1 MNDLETGAAQTAG
14 HRPPSRSHLESDL
27 EGGAAGR
34 GPASRAHLDPDLSQQ
49 VAYAARLIA
58 RAGLIEAFGH
68 VSVRRPE
75 GGFLLTPS
83 TPLLTA
89 KAKDVIH
96 LDLAGRV
103 MGGEKALCPP
113 EAPLHAAIYSACHDV
128 GAICRTH
135 SPAAV
140 VWASRGEV
148 PPLMHGL
155 GGLSGVVS
163 FHHEPQLVTSME
175 AGRAAAGDLGAYDCL
190 LLHANGAVCTSA
202 DLPGAVVRA
211 WYLEERSRIA
221 EHATRARAL
230 TDSEA
235 VLRARHY
242 EAEAQHAWEW
252 LRLRFG
258 DAS

>member
-1 MNDLETGAAQTAG
+1 M
-14 HRPPSRSHLESDL
+14 SDL
-27 EGGAAGR
+27 EGRAPLGGVYPEGHTQAGGRRSASQAPLAAD
-34 GPASRAHLDPDLSQQ
+34 PAEQ

-58 RAGLIEAFGH
+58 HAGLVEAFGH
-68 VSVRRPE
+68 VSTRRPE
-75 GGFLLTPS
+75 GGFLLTS
-83 TPLLTA
+83 SAPLLAA
-89 KAKDVIH
+89 KAKDVLH

-103 MGGEKALCPP
+103 MGGEKSLCPP

-135 SPAAV
+135 SPAAE

-148 PPLMHGL
+148 PPLVHGL
-155 GGLSGVVS
+155 GGLSGVVT

-190 LLHANGAVCTSA
+190 LLHANGAVCTAPELSQ
-202 DLPGAVVRA
+202 AVVRA
-211 WYLEERSRIA
+211 WFLEERSRVA
-221 EHATRARAL
+221 EHARRARAL

-242 EAEAQHAWEW
+242 EAEEQHAWEW
-252 LRLRFG
+252 LKLRFG
-258 DAS
+258 ADN

>member
-1 MNDLETGAAQTAG
+1 MSELAE
-14 HRPPSRSHLESDL
+14 
-27 EGGAAGR
+27 
-34 GPASRAHLDPDLSQQ
+34 Q

-58 RAGLIEAFGH
+58 RAGLVQAFGQ
-68 VSVRRPE
+68 VSARRE
-75 GGFLLTPS
+75 HGFLLTPT
-83 TPLLTA
+83 TPLAQTRA
-89 KAKDVIH
+89 EDVIK

-103 MGGEKALCPP
+103 TAGEKALCPV

-148 PPLMHGL
+148 PPLVHGL
-155 GGLSGVVS
+155 GGLSGVVT
-163 FHHEPQLVTSME
+163 FHNEPQLVASTE

-190 LLHANGAVCTSA
+190 LMHANGAVCTGA
-202 DLPGAVVRA
+202 GLPEAVVRA
-211 WYLEERSRIA
+211 WFLEERARIS
-221 EHATRARAL
+221 EQSTRARAL

-242 EAEAQHAWEW
+242 EAEGQRAWDW
-252 LRLRFG
+252 LRARFG
-258 DAS
+258 AES

>member
-1 MNDLETGAAQTAG
+1 MNDLESGAAQTAG
-14 HRPPSRSHLESDL
+14 HRPPSRSHLESEL
-27 EGGAAGR
+27 
-34 GPASRAHLDPDLSQQ
+34 PQQ

-135 SPAAV
+135 SPVAT

-155 GGLSGVVS
+155 GGLSGVVT

-190 LLHANGAVCTSA
+190 LLHANGAVCTAA
-202 DLPGAVVRA
+202 DLSGAVVRA

-242 EAEAQHAWEW
+242 EAEARHAWEW

-258 DAS
+258 DPS